1 MAFITNNSGTVISF
15 AEYEDVQ
22 KIDQRVFESNEGLTE
37 VIVEDMLVRSTER
50 LISLFSTSDW
60 WRSYYIRQSGA
71 SVDPLIYT
79 NGLIAVPS
87 VDPNKIKARKPDFTD
102 LCVFYTL
109 TYYLLPKIADFSK
122 EDNSE
127 RVKIGFFNEKY
138 RVLYQELIDDGS
150 WYDFSGDGS
159 IASSEKMPVRS
170 NIVRV
175 R

>member
-1 MAFITNNSGTVISF
+1 
-15 AEYEDVQ
+15 
-22 KIDQRVFESNEGLTE
+22 
-37 VIVEDMLVRSTER
+37 
-50 LISLFSTSDW
+50 
-60 WRSYYIRQSGA
+60 
-71 SVDPLIYT
+71 
-79 NGLIAVPS
+79 VPS
-87 VDPNKIKARKPDFTD
+87 LDPNKIKARLADFTD

-138 RVLYQELIDDGS
+138 RTLFQELIDDGS
-150 WYDFSGDGS
+150 WYDFSGDGT
-159 IASSEKMPVRS
+159 ITNNEKMPIRS